1 MRKKSLRMSIIVKFQ
16 SPKFKVS
23 KMFHKEKNVS
33 SQTNKHSEEK
43 EVLTQ
48 TFYIFQQ
55 FLP

>member
-1 MRKKSLRMSIIVKFQ
+1 MSIIVKFQ